1 MKLNKENIA
10 NLYETLKGIALDNF
24 DSVFDAVEWTI
35 EMMKKLVDIETHE
48 LKIPLDK

>member
-1 MKLNKENIA
+1 MELKQEHVEKL
-10 NLYETLKGIALDNF
+10 YQTLKEIALDNF